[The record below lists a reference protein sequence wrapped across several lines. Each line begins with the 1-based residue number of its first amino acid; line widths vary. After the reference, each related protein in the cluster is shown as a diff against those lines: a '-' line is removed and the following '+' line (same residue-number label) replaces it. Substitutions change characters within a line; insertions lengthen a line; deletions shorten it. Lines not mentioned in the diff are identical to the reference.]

1 MNQIKFQMNKTNP
14 YSELPARNERA
25 TIGLI
30 IIFNVIRENEKRML
44 YMRTKVKF
52 VFT

>member
-1 MNQIKFQMNKTNP
+1 MSKTNP

-25 TIGLI
+25 KIGLI
-30 IIFNVIRENEKRML
+30 IIFNGIRKNEKRML
-44 YMRTKVKF
+44 YMRMRTKVKF

>member
-1 MNQIKFQMNKTNP
+1 MNKTNP

-44 YMRTKVKF
+44 YMGMRTKVKF